1 MMDTIL
7 QMRHISKSFPGVKAL
22 NNVNFDLRRGEVHV
36 LVGENGAGKST
47 LVKIL
52 SGIYQTES
60 EGEII
65 FEDSSIKIQNILQAN
80 KLGIYIIHQ
89 ELNLVPD
96 LNIAENINLGKPFPL
111 RKNGLIDWPRLYSSA
126 DTILH
131 SLNLKL
137 DTRTKVKSLNVANQ
151 QMVEIAKVLSNE
163 NPKIIIMDEPT
174 AAISDQETEEL
185 FSQIKKLKD
194 NNVTIVYISH
204 RLEEIKRIGDRL
216 TVMRDGEIVDTLPV
230 QGTTKDTIIK
240 LMVGREVNSQYPK
253 RCFPRGEELLRTENL
268 ILEPRV
274 RNISF
279 SLYASEVLGLA
290 GLVGAGRTEL
300 VRALFGA
307 DKGVQ
312 GQLYLKNKKIRIGSP
327 FDAVQN
333 GMAFLTEDRKQT
345 GLLMNFSVARN
356 ITLANIKAISNR
368 GFIVKEKEKNAANKY
383 KSSLQ
388 IKTPSVSSLVENLS
402 GGNQQKVVLGRWLFR
417 DADIVI
423 LDEPTRGIDVGAKAE
438 IYELI
443 NKLTE
448 MGKAVILISSDL
460 LEVMGMSDR
469 IAVISEGKLV
479 GELERSEFSQEKI
492 LEMAIS
498 ELVK

>member
-1 MMDTIL
+1 
-7 QMRHISKSFPGVKAL
+7 
-22 NNVNFDLRRGEVHV
+22 
-36 LVGENGAGKST
+36 
-47 LVKIL
+47 
-52 SGIYQTES
+52 
-60 EGEII
+60 
-65 FEDSSIKIQNILQAN
+65 
-80 KLGIYIIHQ
+80 
-89 ELNLVPD
+89 
-96 LNIAENINLGKPFPL
+96 
-111 RKNGLIDWPRLYSSA
+111 
-126 DTILH
+126 
-131 SLNLKL
+131 
-137 DTRTKVKSLNVANQ
+137 
-151 QMVEIAKVLSNE
+151 
-163 NPKIIIMDEPT
+163 MDEPT